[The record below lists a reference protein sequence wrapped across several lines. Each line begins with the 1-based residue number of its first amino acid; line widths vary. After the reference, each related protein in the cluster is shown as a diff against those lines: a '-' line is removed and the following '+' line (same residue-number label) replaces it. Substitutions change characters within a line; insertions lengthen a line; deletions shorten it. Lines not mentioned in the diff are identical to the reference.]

1 MSKTYNIQ
9 VSLVNG
15 VITMSNNGN
24 VTCNSGDTI
33 QWNPD
38 STIAQI
44 DSIVDNSSVN
54 VLSSGP
60 GPVAESKNWK
70 GIVKTVTQ
78 LTEESYT
85 INVTAASTSDKVTV
99 DPRISVNP

>member
-1 MSKTYNIQ
+1 MPKTYNIQ

-15 VITMSNNGN
+15 VITMTNNGN
-24 VTCNSGDTI
+24 VSCNSGDTI

-38 STIAQI
+38 NTIAQI

-54 VLSSGP
+54 VFSSGP
-60 GPVAESKNWK
+60 GPVGQSKNWS
-70 GIVKTVTQ
+70 GVVKTVTQ
-78 LTEESYT
+78 LTEENYT
-85 INVTAASTSDKVTV
+85 INVTAASTSKKVTV